1 MLLREKPAV
10 SQTAPLT
17 ASSYPCAV
25 QTQGRNAVTRVYLPN
40 PPRQHARTSAAGM
53 RSRTGRY
60 ECRHHNRPTVLA
72 GVNIRQGSIGRKIQ
86 ENSQPS
92 PAAAGSHRARFV
104 RALDNGGPYRC
115 RIPRASSGMMW
126 PCRAGTASMRNLS
139 QRPTEASSRPV
150 TPDRRKVGLEVSSID
165 SVTLSEGEVGR
176 TRTLPP
182 IWSALP
188 MSSEPPHATQIGLI
202 WARAACRSAGESA
215 SVAGERQRRRA
226 WMLAR
231 ADVRCGAGLGPW
243 PAMSPESG
251 EHRRGGASRW
261 RRS

>member
-1 MLLREKPAV
+1 
-10 SQTAPLT
+10 
-17 ASSYPCAV
+17 
-25 QTQGRNAVTRVYLPN
+25 
-40 PPRQHARTSAAGM
+40 
-53 RSRTGRY
+53 
-60 ECRHHNRPTVLA
+60 
-72 GVNIRQGSIGRKIQ
+72 
-86 ENSQPS
+86 
-92 PAAAGSHRARFV
+92 
-104 RALDNGGPYRC
+104 
-115 RIPRASSGMMW
+115 
-126 PCRAGTASMRNLS
+126 MRNLS

-176 TRTLPP
+176 TRTLPT

-215 SVAGERQRRRA
+215 SVAGERQQRRA

-251 EHRRGGASRW
+251 EHRRGGRADGEGR
-261 RRS
+261 RRSAAPSANVTIARAAWRGDRGSRPGAATGRPARRASGTSPAVRRRRRSTGPSGP